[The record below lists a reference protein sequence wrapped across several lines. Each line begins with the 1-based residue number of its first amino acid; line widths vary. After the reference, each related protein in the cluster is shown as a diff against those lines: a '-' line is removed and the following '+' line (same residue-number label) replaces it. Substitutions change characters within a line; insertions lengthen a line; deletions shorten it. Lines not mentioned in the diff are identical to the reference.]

1 MELEFSGEVFA
12 WRGPSPYHFVALPE
26 AESAAVEDAKSLL
39 TYGWGVVPVTA
50 VVGGTEFTTS
60 LFPKDGAFLLPLKDK
75 VRSAESIE
83 LGDVVDVRLLL
94 GR

>member
-12 WRGPSPYHFVALPE
+12 WRGPAPYHFVALPE
-26 AESAAVEDAKSLL
+26 PESAAVEDAKSLL

-50 VVGGTEFTTS
+50 VVGATQFTTS

-83 LGDVVDVRLLL
+83 LGDVVAVRLVL